1 MHIHIATIGSSKEPV
16 LKAFQ
21 ALGFDRMYLLYSGR
35 FSKEAEDVRESLRPF
50 SVEVELVEVDAFE
63 FQSVVDAIFSVC
75 EKSRGK
81 GTKISINITGG
92 TNLMAAAACSCAFFV
107 GATIY
112 YVKWDDSKPVKDQVV
127 EIPTPRT
134 PDLNSLG
141 AMTRKVFREICDAS
155 SDGGFTTCS
164 AIAFKLKMTK
174 QNASHHVGILEKE
187 GLVQRAEDPEDSR
200 QKNIKPTK
208 QGYLIASW
216 LDLREYIQEVS
227 ELKPHN
233 LIELPEHNR
242 GNHLRFL
249 LRMP

>member
-1 MHIHIATIGSSKEPV
+1 MHVHIATIGSSKEPI

-35 FSKEAEDVRESLRPF
+35 FSKEAEDVRESLGPF

-75 EKSRGK
+75 ERSRGK

-92 TNLMAAAACSCAFFV
+92 TNLMAAAACSCAFFI
-107 GATIY
+107 GASIY

-134 PDLNSLG
+134 PNLSSLG

-155 SDGGFTTCS
+155 SDGGSTTCS
-164 AIAFKLKMTK
+164 AVASKLRMTK
-174 QNASHHVGILEKE
+174 QNASHHVGILERE
-187 GLVQRAEDPEDSR
+187 GLVQRTEDPEDSR
-200 QKNIKPTK
+200 QKDIKPTR
-208 QGYLIASW
+208 QGKLIASW
-216 LDLREYIQEVS
+216 LDLRDCVVDV
-227 ELKPHN
+227 H
-233 LIELPEHNR
+233 
-242 GNHLRFL
+242 G
-249 LRMP
+249 